1 MNGATV
7 RAHDIDL
14 VARFYIESIM
24 HIAAPGT
31 GSCCLGVAATVP
43 GTVPN
48 RVLAAG
54 DLKAG
59 KGGNLTFGH
68 PSGTFSLRAE
78 PVPAASPNDIT
89 FTQLAFPRTARII
102 CDGHVYIKNQRP
114 QEDTAWKEVD
124 EITAGSWYLKGD
136 SVSIQK

>member
-1 MNGATV
+1 M
-7 RAHDIDL
+7 RQ
-14 VARFYIESIM
+14 
-24 HIAAPGT
+24 AALPFAVSVT
-31 GSCCLGVAATVP
+31 
-43 GTVPN
+43 N

-59 KGGNLTFGH
+59 NGGNLTFGH

-102 CDGHVYIKNQRP
+102 CHGHVYIKNQRP
-114 QEDTAWKEVD
+114 QEDTAWKRWTRSPRGRG
-124 EITAGSWYLKGD
+124 ISKATR
-136 SVSIQK
+136 